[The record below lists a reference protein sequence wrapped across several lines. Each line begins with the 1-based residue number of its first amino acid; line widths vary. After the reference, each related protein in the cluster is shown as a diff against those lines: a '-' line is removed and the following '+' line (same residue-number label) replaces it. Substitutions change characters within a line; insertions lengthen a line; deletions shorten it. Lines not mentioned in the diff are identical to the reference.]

1 MSNPPR
7 DQSPVIIQAAMPRDG
22 NANAMQLVPDT
33 AALAVTNNG
42 SISSHVEITLQ
53 ATTTLIEVSALSQGI
68 FLRYGSTA
76 VTTSAFDEYIQ
87 AGTTRHYKVP
97 AGITAVSVLQQAAS
111 ATLILIEK

>member
-1 MSNPPR
+1 MANPLA
-7 DQSPVIIQAAMPRDG
+7 DQAAITIQAAMPRDG
-22 NANAMQLVPDT
+22 NATAMQLVPAT
-33 AALAVTNNG
+33 AAKAVTNNS

-76 VTTSAFDEYIQ
+76 VTSSAFDEYIQ